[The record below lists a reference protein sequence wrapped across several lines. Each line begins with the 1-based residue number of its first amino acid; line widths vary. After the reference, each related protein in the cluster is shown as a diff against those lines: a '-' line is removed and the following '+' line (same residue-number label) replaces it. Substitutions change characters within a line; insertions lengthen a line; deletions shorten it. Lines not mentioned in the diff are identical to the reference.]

1 MLQVCE
7 QDKSLLVDDGNSILK
22 NLNTEL
28 DNEDMPSGDEEEDED
43 DPELLADIERK
54 QEDLIEEF
62 MGRTFDLK
70 TEKVEETKA
79 ACKEEGLSKD
89 DTKVKVAAIEKQ
101 VTALRRQGTKQ
112 LKALFAEI
120 VENEEMSLQQKA
132 QHFADEANMDQYR
145 E

>member
-1 MLQVCE
+1 
-7 QDKSLLVDDGNSILK
+7 
-22 NLNTEL
+22 
-28 DNEDMPSGDEEEDED
+28 
-43 DPELLADIERK
+43 
-54 QEDLIEEF
+54 

-101 VTALRRQGTKQ
+101 VTALRRQGTKT

-120 VENEEMSLQQKA
+120 VENEEMTLQQKA

-145 E
+145 D